1 MLFWSLQKT
10 CSFLWI
16 SLSSVPIIVVV
27 VLLNSLNAM
36 VQRTANE
43 NAAGIFLRDSF
54 FVCPQSPY
62 RDNDMILWIF
72 PVVLCDA
79 FCMWYWSIC
88 KSLVLSFSWGHHH
101 LHLVGLDDQSITW
114 LLQFLLYRADET
126 QQGRNSCP
134 RLQLLSFSLDSIM
147 WLSR

>member
-1 MLFWSLQKT
+1 MRYVVLVIAEDML
-10 CSFLWI
+10 I
-16 SLSSVPIIVVV
+16 SLNFAFQGSYYCRG

-79 FCMWYWSIC
+79 FACDI
-88 KSLVLSFSWGHHH
+88 G
-101 LHLVGLDDQSITW
+101 QSAKFW
-114 LLQFLLYRADET
+114 F
-126 QQGRNSCP
+126 
-134 RLQLLSFSLDSIM
+134 
-147 WLSR
+147 